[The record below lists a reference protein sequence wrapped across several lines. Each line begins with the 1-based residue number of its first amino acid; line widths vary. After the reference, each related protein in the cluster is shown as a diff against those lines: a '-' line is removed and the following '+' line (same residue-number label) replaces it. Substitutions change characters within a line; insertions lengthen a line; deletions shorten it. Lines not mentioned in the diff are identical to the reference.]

1 MIFAEFYCVPDDGII
16 SGTGQDQDGQS
27 FLIDGVIDYKRHFKF
42 TKTYTS
48 NNRAHYYEGVMKSD
62 LKVISGH
69 WGPNQDELE
78 DIFRMQL
85 SQSISSTVAQPKV
98 AKEET
103 KVQEQSK
110 ISA

>member
-1 MIFAEFYCVPDDGII
+1 
-16 SGTGQDQDGQS
+16 
-27 FLIDGVIDYKRHFKF
+27 
-42 TKTYTS
+42 
-48 NNRAHYYEGVMKSD
+48 MKSD